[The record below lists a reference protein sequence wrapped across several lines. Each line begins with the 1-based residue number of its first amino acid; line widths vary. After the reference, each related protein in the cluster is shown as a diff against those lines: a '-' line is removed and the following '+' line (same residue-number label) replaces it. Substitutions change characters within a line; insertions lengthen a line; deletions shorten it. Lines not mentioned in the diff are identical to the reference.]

1 MAAKIILRNEQY
13 DFPSLKKTFVKHL
26 KNLFQDFINGFDSL
40 VHIWLIILRHTFL
53 GVKAKEDIGCALVL
67 CMAGAGLA
75 PRYLADVVALD
86 VRRTGDHSLTFRG
99 NSLATKSMEAYLK
112 LVGDQ
117 YLQVSRV
124 VSRVID
130 CV

>member
-1 MAAKIILRNEQY
+1 
-13 DFPSLKKTFVKHL
+13 
-26 KNLFQDFINGFDSL
+26 
-40 VHIWLIILRHTFL
+40 
-53 GVKAKEDIGCALVL
+53 
-67 CMAGAGLA
+67 MAGAGLA

-117 YLQVSRV
+117 YLQVSWV
-124 VSRVID
+124 LNISLVHVIGWWLLVN
-130 CV
+130 C

>member
-1 MAAKIILRNEQY
+1 MNIYTISIL
-13 DFPSLKKTFVKHL
+13 
-26 KNLFQDFINGFDSL
+26 FI
-40 VHIWLIILRHTFL
+40 

-67 CMAGAGLA
+67 CMAGAGMA

-117 YLQVSRV
+117 YLQVSLLLIKRISNKNMNWSAISTSQ
-124 VSRVID
+124 VSSFESYMYFFITLFITFFF
-130 CV
+130 

>member
-1 MAAKIILRNEQY
+1 M
-13 DFPSLKKTFVKHL
+13 
-26 KNLFQDFINGFDSL
+26 
-40 VHIWLIILRHTFL
+40 
-53 GVKAKEDIGCALVL
+53 
-67 CMAGAGLA
+67 A

-117 YLQVSRV
+117 YLQVSSSVIGCRVGAMAVVQRIVNSIPVNSLYDSQIV
-124 VSRVID
+124 VSGMGVMSNETTN
-130 CV
+130 

>member
-1 MAAKIILRNEQY
+1 M
-13 DFPSLKKTFVKHL
+13 
-26 KNLFQDFINGFDSL
+26 
-40 VHIWLIILRHTFL
+40 
-53 GVKAKEDIGCALVL
+53 KAKEDIGCALVL
-67 CMAGAGLA
+67 CMAGAGMA

-117 YLQVSRV
+117 YLQVSNLAAQISTRCIRCISV
-124 VSRVID
+124 WLSRCKAV
-130 CV
+130 

>member
-1 MAAKIILRNEQY
+1 MSIA
-13 DFPSLKKTFVKHL
+13 
-26 KNLFQDFINGFDSL
+26 L
-40 VHIWLIILRHTFL
+40 VNISFSTA

-117 YLQVSRV
+117 YLQVCLICDFMWILFHYI
-124 VSRVID
+124 VI
-130 CV
+130 CH

>member
-1 MAAKIILRNEQY
+1 MRY
-13 DFPSLKKTFVKHL
+13 FV
-26 KNLFQDFINGFDSL
+26 S
-40 VHIWLIILRHTFL
+40 

-117 YLQVSRV
+117 YLQVDITTSLHH
-124 VSRVID
+124 
-130 CV
+130 

>member
-1 MAAKIILRNEQY
+1 
-13 DFPSLKKTFVKHL
+13 
-26 KNLFQDFINGFDSL
+26 
-40 VHIWLIILRHTFL
+40 
-53 GVKAKEDIGCALVL
+53 
-67 CMAGAGLA
+67 MAGAGLA

-117 YLQVSRV
+117 YLQVSWV
-124 VSRVID
+124 LNISLVHIIGWWLLVN
-130 CV
+130 C

>member
-1 MAAKIILRNEQY
+1 M
-13 DFPSLKKTFVKHL
+13 
-26 KNLFQDFINGFDSL
+26 
-40 VHIWLIILRHTFL
+40 
-53 GVKAKEDIGCALVL
+53 KAKEDIGCALVL

-117 YLQVSRV
+117 YLQVRTHRYWYLRCLIPIPV
-124 VSRVID
+124 HATVA
-130 CV
+130 

>member
-1 MAAKIILRNEQY
+1 ML
-13 DFPSLKKTFVKHL
+13 FP
-26 KNLFQDFINGFDSL
+26 
-40 VHIWLIILRHTFL
+40 

-117 YLQVSRV
+117 YLQVSCISSGWLRV
-124 VSRVID
+124 LVVDLSLILIPIAVLYRKAPRNPARTL
-130 CV
+130 

>member
-1 MAAKIILRNEQY
+1 
-13 DFPSLKKTFVKHL
+13 
-26 KNLFQDFINGFDSL
+26 
-40 VHIWLIILRHTFL
+40 
-53 GVKAKEDIGCALVL
+53 
-67 CMAGAGLA
+67 MAGAGLA

-117 YLQVSRV
+117 YLQVSWVLNISLVHIIGWWLLVNR
-124 VSRVID
+124 
-130 CV
+130 

>member
-1 MAAKIILRNEQY
+1 MCTNKFRNKY
-13 DFPSLKKTFVKHL
+13 LFIFV
-26 KNLFQDFINGFDSL
+26 
-40 VHIWLIILRHTFL
+40 

-67 CMAGAGLA
+67 CMAGAGMA

-117 YLQVSRV
+117 YLQVLV
-124 VSRVID
+124 TIAVLPH
-130 CV
+130 

>member
-1 MAAKIILRNEQY
+1 MNAVCHFY
-13 DFPSLKKTFVKHL
+13 C
-26 KNLFQDFINGFDSL
+26 KNQTDNNLNF
-40 VHIWLIILRHTFL
+40 LIP

-117 YLQVSRV
+117 YLQVIV
-124 VSRVID
+124 FIYFVKLYT
-130 CV
+130 